1 MSKADAIIKGVIE
14 QLPLTKDDY
23 DKIELFHEN
32 TDKLT
37 EAVKKGDIPVV
48 ELDDKK
54 TRQIVNKFTAIVD
67 EKINSLHSDFQQLV
81 IDNQKF
87 LTQLME
93 QSQRVNTDVL
103 QPSVPQVSMQIK
115 TDDDYNV
122 PVKELETQQEQGLLK
137 QTPPKAAVSDDGKKF
152 EVVQAQSFRLIQ
164 ESNELLQNI
173 ANAVDV
179 ENEQQAIVPD
189 TVVQNLDTTRKVER
203 IVRNTDEAMNEL
215 SGQVKVLF
223 AEIFAIRRDIKQAS
237 DEQLKQGQDIQQG
250 VKEANQ
256 GIKDVKDAVGEVNLN
271 VTGMRG
277 EVRERFDQA
286 EAQVREFRDF
296 AAQRFNDVI
305 GEIHRIGTY
314 DSPCE
319 LKYNE
324 GYGKFFNSLAWC
336 IFVFLRFLFTVYD
349 YMKAV
354 YREFTKR
361 LLAIL
366 PENVAGVP
374 VRWLFEMAFAI
385 MEWGTFLL
393 ILDKFIGPLIGRP
406 DLATEFIINSGV
418 FMITVIKYVV
428 TLICL
433 LWNMLTSGI
442 KRAIVEIGNQIG
454 LWDFIDNI
462 WKGFYDFITKTISD
476 AMTNAFKTAYKNIP
490 VMPSVPN
497 FGLYDMLGLNPT
509 NTAAQIVTQSG
520 QLGGNGINYHSYGGA
535 DIPPDLKKWLETAQ
549 ENKYLEIINISSLLN
564 QAVFYNVIKYI
575 NNLVEFG
582 IADPTFI
589 SFLST
594 NSNNI
599 LKFQKN
605 ANHLY
610 YVFKNNGIFEMTPT
624 IKENPRVQIL
634 STGRRKTHRRYKN
647 KQNPS
652 RNKKSSRNKYYSYS
666 NNYYNS
672 SRKVGNKKIKSKR
685 TRSMN

>member
-1 MSKADAIIKGVIE
+1 MSKAEAIIKGVID
-14 QLPLTKDDY
+14 QLPLTEEDY
-23 DKIELFHEN
+23 AKIALFHEN
-32 TDKLT
+32 ADKLN
-37 EAVKKGDIPVV
+37 EAVKEGDIPIV

-67 EKINSLHSDFQQLV
+67 ERFDTIQTQFQQLV
-81 IDNQKF
+81 MDNQDF
-87 LTQLME
+87 LRKLME
-93 QSQRVNTDVL
+93 QSQRVNPDALPPVAPPAALLAAPPASMTVL
-103 QPSVPQVSMQIK
+103 
-115 TDDDYNV
+115 DNE
-122 PVKELETQQEQGLLK
+122 VKKGKEIQQQKLISK
-137 QTPPKAAVSDDGKKF
+137 KTPPKAVVSDDGKKF

-223 AEIFAIRRDIKQAS
+223 AEIFAIRRDINQAS
-237 DEQLKQGQDIQQG
+237 AAQLKQGQDIQEG
-250 VKEANQ
+250 VKEVKQ
-256 GIKDVKDAVGEVNLN
+256 DIQDVGKKVGDVNLN
-271 VTGMRG
+271 VSGMRG
-277 EVRERFDQA
+277 EVSVRFDQA
-286 EAQVREFRDF
+286 EAQVKEFRDF

-319 LKYNE
+319 LKYNQ
-324 GYGKFFNSLAWC
+324 GYGKFFNSLVWC
-336 IFVFLRFLFTVYD
+336 IFVFLRFLFTIYQCIKEL
-349 YMKAV
+349 YFQ
-354 YREFTKR
+354 FTKR

-366 PENVAGVP
+366 PENIAGVP
-374 VRWLFEMAFAI
+374 LRWLFEMAFVI
-385 MEWGTFLL
+385 MEWGAFVL
-393 ILDKFIGPLIGRP
+393 ILDKFIGPLIGRS

-418 FMITVIKYVV
+418 FMVTVIKYVF
-428 TLICL
+428 TLIYL
-433 LWNMLTSGI
+433 LWNTLTSSI
-442 KRAIVEIGNQIG
+442 KKAIVEIGNQIG
-454 LWDFIDNI
+454 LWDFINNI
-462 WKGFYDFITKTISD
+462 WKDIYDFITKTISD
-476 AMTNAFKTAYKNIP
+476 AISKAASAAYKNIP
-490 VMPSVPN
+490 IIPSMPSVPNLN

-509 NTAAQIVTQSG
+509 NTAAQTG
-520 QLGGNGINYHSYGGA
+520 QLGGNGINYQSYGGA
-535 DIPPDLKKWLETAQ
+535 DIPPDLKKWLESAQ
-549 ENKYLEIINISSLLN
+549 ENKYLEIINISLLLN

-575 NNLVEFG
+575 NNIVEFG

-599 LKFQKN
+599 LTFQKN

-610 YVFKNNGIFEMTPT
+610 YVFKNNGIFEMRPS

-652 RNKKSSRNKYYSYS
+652 RNKKSYS

-672 SRKVGNKKIKSKR
+672 SRKVGNQKKIKSKR